1 LVNERLIECLA
12 AESISE
18 AEPKLGHHEQ
28 HILVEHVDDKV
39 WIASIVFPTMIKEQR
54 NQIRKLADG
63 IVWGAGCLLAFKTA
77 DANADMC
84 RSYHIDIVST
94 VTNR

>member
-1 LVNERLIECLA
+1 MVNERLIECLA
-12 AESISE
+12 AESIRE
-18 AEPKLGHHEQ
+18 AEPKLGRHEQ

-39 WIASIVFPTMIKEQR
+39 WIASIILPAMIEEQR
-54 NQIRKLADG
+54 NQIRKLANG
-63 IVWGAGCLLAFKTA
+63 IVWGAGRLLAFQTA

-84 RSYHIDIVST
+84 RSDHVDIVST